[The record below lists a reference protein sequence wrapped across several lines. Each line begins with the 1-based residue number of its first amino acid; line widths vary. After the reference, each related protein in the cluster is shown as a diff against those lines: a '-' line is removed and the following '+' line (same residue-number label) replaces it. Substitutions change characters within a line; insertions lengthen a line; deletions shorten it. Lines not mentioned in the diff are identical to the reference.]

1 MMAIRLPTGEF
12 DGRHASESGRITRIR
27 SGSICRT
34 SPITVET
41 SVSCPCPDEVLW
53 MVTVTK
59 PRPSMLMRQES
70 IQVVVVF
77 FWLSRGSDDELP
89 PLGSR
94 QGGRAAA

>member
-1 MMAIRLPTGEF
+1 MIAIRLPTGELE
-12 DGRHASESGRITRIR
+12 GRHASESGRITRIT

-34 SPITVET
+34 SPMTVET

-53 MVTVTK
+53 IVTVTK

-77 FWLSRGSDDELP
+77 FSLSSGSNDELP
-89 PLGSR
+89 PLGPPE
-94 QGGRAAA
+94 GGKAVA